1 MKIRL
6 KVVYLER
13 AGNTAKKEW
22 VYYRK
27 WKETK
32 KLPEWATESLFHR
45 DVGNDLKQK
54 QPENTCLRR
63 VTRKWQ
69 GDRDIYIPTLA
80 SLQLRLLCGVKF
92 SGLSSGSW
100 SFGVRSPSH
109 RSRNSRLNTSW
120 NTLKVLGN
128 TCRELTASATV
139 LLVWVF
145 WVFFFFDIH
154 EVKERGGLY
163 LTTVQDYYFMYFHI
177 FVLLLQF
184 ILCTQFPLAPIF
196 IHLFSTCIY
205 LCKVSPIIFRMRLGV
220 NQQKCSVII
229 QQLHVKYLLYARHH
243 CWHGR

>member
-145 WVFFFFDIH
+145 WVFFFFWH
-154 EVKERGGLY
+154 SWSKRKGGL
-163 LTTVQDYYFMYFHI
+163 I
-177 FVLLLQF
+177 FNNCTRLLLHVFSYICVTPSIYSLYPISPRSNFHTF
-184 ILCTQFPLAPIF
+184 IFYL
-196 IHLFSTCIY
+196 HLF
-205 LCKVSPIIFRMRLGV
+205 M
-220 NQQKCSVII
+220 
-229 QQLHVKYLLYARHH
+229 
-243 CWHGR
+243 